1 VATGTVFIAP
11 DGALVRDQATPDRQI
26 SEVGETMLATRP
38 APDAAPTLYPIPKD
52 ARPMLLALRRLLAG
66 DAAAV
71 AAEFAVDLSAGDAG
85 WQLTLRALD
94 ETSRPAVVFGG
105 CGGDLRS
112 MEILGRDGV
121 RRRLAFFPDR

>member
-1 VATGTVFIAP
+1 VATGTVFIAS
-11 DGALVRDQATPDRQI
+11 DGALVRDQATPERQI

-38 APDAAPTLYPIPKD
+38 APGAEPTLYPIPED

-66 DAAAV
+66 DADAV
-71 AAEFAVDLSAGDAG
+71 AAEFAVDLSAANSG
-85 WQLTLRALD
+85 WQLTLRARD
-94 ETSRPAVVFGG
+94 ETRPAVVFGG

-112 MEILGRDGV
+112 MEVLGRDGV